1 MRHVKKNVYDA
12 KRTYVALNRYVGKM
26 TGIAFD
32 VLLAAYLLDTNDNN
46 ADIEGVAQHY
56 GYDAIQSDE
65 AFMEKGP
72 KRLARGRRSFLWSF
86 ST

>member
-1 MRHVKKNVYDA
+1 MDETRQKKCLRCKTDVRCTKSLCRKND
-12 KRTYVALNRYVGKM
+12 R
-26 TGIAFD
+26 IAFD

-65 AFMEKGP
+65 AIYGKGA
-72 KRLARGRRSFLWSF
+72 KKACQRTKKFWSF